1 MFRTQIRV
9 PDEIY
14 AKARVLAA
22 IHNVSFN
29 QLLINLLTSSIED
42 WETAHGVL
50 PTLPEEES

>member
-29 QLLINLLTSSIED
+29 QLLINLLTFYIED

>member
-9 PDEIY
+9 PDSTY

-29 QLLINLLTSSIED
+29 QLIINLLDSAIKD
-42 WETAHGVL
+42 WETAHGAL
-50 PTLPEEES
+50 PTLPEEDS